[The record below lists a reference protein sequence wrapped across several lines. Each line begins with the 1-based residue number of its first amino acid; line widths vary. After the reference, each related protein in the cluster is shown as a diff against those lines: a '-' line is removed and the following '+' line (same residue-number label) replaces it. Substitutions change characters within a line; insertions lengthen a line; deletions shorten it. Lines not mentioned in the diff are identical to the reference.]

1 MNELIQLMRTDIPM
15 TLADIFLGCV
25 FALVFAT
32 VGELIIKAIKEAI
45 E

>member
-1 MNELIQLMRTDIPM
+1 MYTDILS

-25 FALVFAT
+25 LAVGFAV

-45 E
+45 K